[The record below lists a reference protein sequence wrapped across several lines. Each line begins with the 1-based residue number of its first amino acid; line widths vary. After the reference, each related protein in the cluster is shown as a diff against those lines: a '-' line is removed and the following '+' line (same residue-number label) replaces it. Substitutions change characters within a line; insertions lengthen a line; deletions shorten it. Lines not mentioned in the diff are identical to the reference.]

1 MPETSV
7 RISEDHKELI
17 EEVADQ
23 LDTSIKAVV
32 GFILDWF
39 FSSKGGGG
47 QLDVDAVDAVDEED
61 EE

>member
-39 FSSKGGGG
+39 FSSEGGGG
-47 QLDVDAVDAVDEED
+47 QLDVDAVDEDISGEE
-61 EE
+61 